1 MATPK
6 RIADD
11 VAEAMS
17 DVGRLATDA
26 ELARLR
32 SEVASYRSRYKAALS
47 QIDRERERADAM
59 ISLQGVKAVRPRSAA
74 KKPAKKHDATMVL
87 MLSDVHCEERVDPA
101 TVNNENEY
109 SLEVCERRLD
119 ELLGRFFLMLDHE
132 RHLTDVRRVLVWLGG
147 DFITGHIHPDCAEVA
162 QLSPQN
168 ATLWIQGR
176 LRGVIDAIAERVDS
190 VVVATN
196 AGNHG
201 RSTEK
206 NRIATELDH
215 SWEQYMFHVLRREE
229 KNPNVEWQIGTG
241 HLNYIDLDGFIVRT
255 CHGHNIRYAGGV
267 YGLALPASK
276 AIAAWDAHRRADLTV
291 FGHYHTWGWLRGGRY
306 VSNGS
311 VIGHSPYAVA
321 IKASP
326 ERPCQGCV
334 VIDHGR
340 NEVTKAYP
348 LFCDG
353 DLRSKHDDHD
363 TRRIQRRTAGSRPR
377 AARRHASR

>member
-1 MATPK
+1 MARKTV
-6 RIADD
+6 AAE
-11 VAEAMS
+11 VAEEIAA
-17 DVGRLATDA
+17 GQQLATDA

-32 SEVASYRSRYKAALS
+32 SEVASYRKRYTAALE
-47 QIDRERERADAM
+47 QIDRERERADAVL
-59 ISLQGVKAVRPRSAA
+59 SLQGVKPVRLKGTARKSAA
-74 KKPAKKHDATMVL
+74 KHDATMVL
-87 MLSDVHCEERVDPA
+87 MLSDVHAEERVTPE
-101 TVNNENEY
+101 TVNGENDY
-109 SLEVCERRLD
+109 SLDVCERRMA
-119 ELLGRFFLMLDHE
+119 ELLERFFLMLDHE
-132 RHLTDVRRVLVWLGG
+132 RHLTKIRRVLVWLGG

-162 QLSPQN
+162 QLSPPN
-168 ATLWIQGR
+168 ATRWISER
-176 LRGVIDAIAERVDS
+176 LRGLIDAIAERAES
-190 VVVATN
+190 VIVATN

-215 SWEQYMFHVLRREE
+215 SWEQLMYHTLHREE
-229 KNPNVEWQIGTG
+229 RNDNVEWQIGTG
-241 HLNYIDLDGFIVRT
+241 HLNYIDLDGFTVRT
-255 CHGHNIRYAGGV
+255 THGHSIRYAGGV

-276 AIAAWDAHRRADLTV
+276 AIAAWDAHRRADLTI

-311 VIGHSPYAVA
+311 VIGHSPYAVH

-353 DLRSKHDDHD
+353 DLR
-363 TRRIQRRTAGSRPR
+363 A
-377 AARRHASR
+377 